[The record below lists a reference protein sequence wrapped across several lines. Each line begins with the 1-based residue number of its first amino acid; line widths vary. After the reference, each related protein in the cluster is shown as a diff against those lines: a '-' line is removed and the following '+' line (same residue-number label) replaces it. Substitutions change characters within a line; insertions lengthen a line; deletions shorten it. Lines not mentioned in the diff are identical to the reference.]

1 MMKNEEFR
9 DQVVDLKS
17 NERSDEEL
25 NDQMIRI
32 DLNSSCTSTNQ
43 KGSQAKFTCSTPIP
57 FDDPFYSNIETKLNL
72 TLLKPDEYNTILSVL
87 HKNDRLRRM
96 DEDRLK

>member
-1 MMKNEEFR
+1 MMKSEQYW
-9 DQVVDLKS
+9 DQANSK
-17 NERSDEEL
+17 SDEEL

-32 DLNSSCTSTNQ
+32 DLNSSCTSTNR
-43 KGSQAKFTCSTPIP
+43 KGSLEQAKFTCSTPIP
-57 FDDPFYSNIETKLNL
+57 FDEPFYSNIETKLNL
-72 TLLKPDEYNTILSVL
+72 TLLNPDEYKTILSVL